1 MRWTQL
7 ALSRP
12 VSTTMATIALLLF
25 GWLSLSRLP
34 VDLLPELTYPSVT
47 IRTRLPEAAPAEV
60 EALLSKRIEEVV
72 GVVSRV
78 VRIRSSSRAGQSEVV
93 LEFGWGTNVD
103 LAILDI
109 RERLDRLRLPL
120 DAEPPVL
127 LRYDPSLDPIL
138 RLSLSGETDLLT
150 LRRVAEDV
158 VRRRFEVIDGVASVQ
173 IGGGLEEEIRVE
185 VDEARLARLGLAL
198 PQVIDRLQQENVD
211 LVGGAIREGDVRYLV
226 RTRNAL
232 SAMDEIGAIVVGRQS
247 GTAIVLRD
255 VAEVRQSHKDR
266 QLITRLN
273 GAETIELA
281 LYKRMDSNTVGVAK
295 QVRER
300 LRTVQDKLD
309 ELPYAVHLTIISDQ
323 AEFIQQA
330 IREVLKTAWLG
341 GVLAMLVL
349 YGFLHDVRSTLI
361 IGSAIPVSVVGSF
374 LLMYLLEIS
383 LNILSLG
390 GLALGIGMLVD
401 NAIVVLESIE
411 RQRAA
416 GLVQWRAALQGTREV
431 GQAIT
436 ASTLTTVCVFVPL
449 IFVRGVAGQLFNDLA
464 LTVSCALLT
473 SLAVAVTLIPML
485 AAVGERVEPVPEP
498 PVAVVR
504 ATALV
509 VKALG
514 RGVHGLARPL
524 TWSLARLAGVFDR
537 LLQRI
542 RVAYLQGLDGVLR
555 FRWLALCLVVSGCG
569 AALYLGTFLPQ
580 ALMPELHQGELM
592 VDLTLP
598 VGTPLTA
605 TAQQVEIAEQLMA
618 AHPLVTQIY
627 SSIGRQ
633 QRGGGIARA
642 EREHVAQLVVRLAPG
657 ATAADEAR
665 VLSELRPKLVA
676 QPGLQVQFD
685 RPSYF
690 SIARPLE
697 IEIRGHDLE
706 TLAQVAQTWSE
717 ALASLP
723 GLTDVSS
730 SMAPG
735 EPELHIVFDRQK
747 LAALGLD
754 TADIA
759 TLIKQNVQGEVAT
772 VLARAEREIDIRV
785 RAQNVLGQG
794 TAAIE
799 QLRINPQS
807 DVPVPLSAVAELRV
821 ARGPSD
827 IRHEDLQRVAV
838 ITANVQGRSLGHM
851 VRDLRHWLA
860 QQPLPPGI
868 TASVS
873 GQSAEM
879 ASALRSLGF
888 ALALAIFL
896 VYLVLASQ
904 FESLFQPLL
913 VLFAVPLGMSG
924 VVLAMWLTGQSLN
937 VLVCIGAVLLV
948 GIVVNNAI
956 VLVDYAN
963 QCHQRGLS
971 PREAVCEA
979 AAVRFRPILMTA
991 ATTILGLLPMAL
1003 GVGQGAELRAP
1014 LAIAVIGGLSVATVL
1029 ILWMMPAA
1037 YLALGA
1043 GRRHGRAHARP
1054 SPEAW
1059 PEDEEQSAGWP
1070 RDV

>member
-12 VSTTMATIALLLF
+12 VSTLMATVALLLF
-25 GWLSLSRLP
+25 GWLAAARLP

-72 GVVSRV
+72 GVVSQV
-78 VRIRSSSRAGQSEVV
+78 VRISSISRAGQSDVV

-103 LAILDI
+103 LAVLDI

-120 DAEPPVL
+120 DAEPPIL
-127 LRYDPSLDPIL
+127 LRYDPSLDPIM
-138 RLSLSGETDLLT
+138 RLSLAGATDLLT
-150 LRRVAEDV
+150 LRKVAEDV
-158 VRRRFEVIDGVASVQ
+158 VKRRFEVIDGVASVQ

-198 PQVIDRLQQENVD
+198 PQVIARLQQENVD

-232 SAMDEIGAIVVGRQS
+232 ASVPEIGSIVVGRQD
-247 GTAIVLRD
+247 GTAILLRD
-255 VAEVRQSHKDR
+255 VAAVRQSYKDR
-266 QLITRLN
+266 LLITRLN

-281 LYKRMDSNTVGVAK
+281 LYKRVDSNTVSVAK

-309 ELPYAVHLTIISDQ
+309 DLPYAAHLDIISDQ
-323 AEFIQQA
+323 ADFIQQA

-341 GVLAMLVL
+341 GLLSMLVL
-349 YGFLHDVRSTLI
+349 YLFLRDVRSTLI

-411 RQRAA
+411 RQRTA
-416 GLVQWRAALQGTREV
+416 GLARWRAALQGTIEV

-436 ASTLTTVCVFVPL
+436 ASTVTTVCVFVPL

-464 LTVSCALLT
+464 LAVSCALLT
-473 SLAVAVTLIPML
+473 SLMVAVTLIPML
-485 AAVGERVEPVPEP
+485 ASVGGEPEP
-498 PVAVVR
+498 MPETPGRVVR
-504 ATALV
+504 ATAWGLQ
-509 VKALG
+509 ALG
-514 RGVHGLARPL
+514 RGLHRLARPL
-524 TWSLARLAGVFDR
+524 TWLLARVESAFNQM
-537 LLQRI
+537 LQRT
-542 RVAYLQGLDGVLR
+542 RGMYLRGLDGVLR
-555 FRWLALCLVVSGCG
+555 YRWVTLCLVTISCG
-569 AALYLGTFLPQ
+569 AVLYLGMFLHQ
-580 ALMPELHQGELM
+580 AFMPELHQGELI
-592 VDLTLP
+592 VDITLP
-598 VGTPLTA
+598 VGTPLAA
-605 TAQQVEIAEQLMA
+605 TAQQVETLEQLA
-618 AHPLVTQIY
+618 SAHPLVSQVY

-633 QRGGGIARA
+633 QRSGGIASA
-642 EREHVAQLVVRLAPG
+642 EREHVAQLHVRLVPG
-657 ATAADEAR
+657 ATPEDEAQ
-665 VLSELRPKLVA
+665 VLSDLRPQLTT
-676 QPGLQVQFD
+676 QPGWQAQFD

-690 SIARPLE
+690 SISRPLE
-697 IEIRGHDLE
+697 IEIRGHELE
-706 TLAQVAQTWSE
+706 TLRQVAQTWSE
-717 ALASLP
+717 ALASFP
-723 GLTDVSS
+723 GLTDLRS

-747 LAALGLD
+747 LAVLGLD
-754 TADIA
+754 LADIA

-772 VLARAEREIDIRV
+772 ALARSERDVDIRV

-794 TAAIE
+794 RAAVE

-807 DVPVPLSAVAELRV
+807 AIPVPLSAVAQLNV
-821 ARGPSD
+821 TRGPSE
-827 IRHEDLQRVAV
+827 IRHEDLQRVVV
-838 ITANVQGRSLGHM
+838 ITANVEGGSLGQA
-851 VRDLRHWLA
+851 VRELEHWVA
-860 QQPLPPGI
+860 QQSLPPGMV
-868 TASVS
+868 AKVR

-879 ASALRSLGF
+879 TSAFRSLGF
-888 ALALAIFL
+888 ALVLATFL

-913 VLFAVPLGMSG
+913 ILFAIPLGMSG
-924 VVLAMWLTGQSLN
+924 VVLALWLTGQSLN
-937 VLVCIGAVLLV
+937 VLVCIGVVLLV

-963 QCHQRGLS
+963 QCRDRGTS
-971 PREAVCEA
+971 ARDAVREAA
-979 AAVRFRPILMTA
+979 SVRFRPILMTA
-991 ATTILGLLPMAL
+991 ATTVLGLLPMAL

-1014 LAIAVIGGLSVATVL
+1014 LAITVIGGLLVATVL
-1029 ILWMMPAA
+1029 ILWVVPAA
-1037 YLALGA
+1037 YVALGVRQRSTQGNLA
-1043 GRRHGRAHARP
+1043 WSAEDQPRAQE
-1054 SPEAW
+1054 S
-1059 PEDEEQSAGWP
+1059 S
-1070 RDV
+1070 